1 MSFNKNSSTK
11 NAINK
16 KFDCWEPKCVKN
28 STSGTK
34 CLQNAKTINI
44 TCDEIFDEVYLF
56 DVLIYIDGKDT
67 SFSLNFEVEPNTKL
81 DYTFYVPDNFCETK
95 FRWEYQP
102 LQGENITYTNVTC
115 LNGEEVIPLFDC
127 KNCFE
132 HIRCEDYPSPL
143 PCEVLIK

>member
-16 KFDCWEPKCVKN
+16 KFDCCEPKCVKN
-28 STSGTK
+28 STSETK

-44 TCDEIFDEVYLF
+44 TCDKIFNEPYLF
-56 DVLIYIDGKDT
+56 DVLINIEDKVT
-67 SFSLNFEVEPNTKL
+67 LFSLYFEVEPNTKL
-81 DYTFYVPDNFCETK
+81 DYTFYVPDNFCGAN

-102 LQGENITYTNVTC
+102 VQAVTPTYTNVTC
-115 LNGEEVIPLFDC
+115 ENNEEVVPLFDC

>member
-1 MSFNKNSSTK
+1 MFFNKNSSTK

-44 TCDEIFDEVYLF
+44 TCDEIFDEAYLF
-56 DVLIYIDGKDT
+56 DVLISGGDNL
-67 SFSLNFEVEPNTKL
+67 FSLTYNVEPGNKL

-95 FRWEYQP
+95 FIWEYQP
-102 LQGENITYTNVTC
+102 LDPDSQSSKFTNVIC
-115 LNGEEVIPLFDC
+115 LNDEEVVPLFDC

-132 HIRCEDYPSPL
+132 HIRCEDYPSQL
-143 PCEVLIK
+143 PCSNQ